1 MLEQSFNPMKCN
13 PKVVSENGMFW
24 SVKGRR
30 PAYVRN
36 RCNHLLKV
44 INDMKQAPQWIT
56 TDKHQEQMTICAL
69 KAGLNERDC
78 SRKFEAIT
86 EDIFSELYFTEGH
99 FVDRQ

>member
-1 MLEQSFNPMKCN
+1 MLEQSGNPMKCS

-44 INDMKQAPQWIT
+44 INDMKQASQWMT

-69 KAGLNERDC
+69 KAGLNE
-78 SRKFEAIT
+78 KFRERSF
-86 EDIFSELYFTEGH
+86 EKVRYNY
-99 FVDRQ
+99 